1 MKINADELT
10 INQLFQNNEI
20 IYTIPVYQRGYSW
33 TKDNLKDL
41 WEDLEALEEGE
52 NHFLGS
58 IVVINEGT
66 KIADY
71 NISEIVDGQQRLVT
85 LSILF
90 LTLRNIA
97 EIKESK
103 DYAKEIEDKF
113 LFSKKVG
120 KDKEQKI
127 KLSNKDNDSYY
138 NLINSN
144 FDNIESKNIKM
155 AYTFFKEK
163 IENMNID
170 EIKKLFNKLTEKV
183 SIVIIETDSPKS
195 AFRLFETLNDRGL
208 ALQSIDLIKNK
219 TLNMI
224 SRDESEEGK
233 ERLKKII
240 SMWDKIIE
248 NLDNPDIDKTR
259 FFRQYLMSSKIK
271 SVKNKITQNKLYD
284 EFCKIVENI
293 GNLKNLENY
302 IQDIVNKSELY
313 NKICNYSVDFYDKS
327 INELINSYL
336 QNLVA
341 IKAVTSY
348 TLLLRA
354 FEELKNPATIIKL
367 IELIEI
373 FAIRRIITNWST
385 SELDTIYNKLSIES
399 FNNEK
404 PLDYIKT
411 QFKKHVPTDNVF
423 EDNFKQKQF
432 QINDQLKYILD
443 TIELKYY
450 GKGGKNIENR
460 YLVHIEHIMPQTISE
475 AWNKILNEKQ
485 EVIEN
490 STNLIGNLTLLE
502 KKLNTK
508 ISNNLFEVKK
518 KYYSSEETDFKITNN
533 LIKYSEWS
541 IKTIKERSKKLA
553 EIAVKIWN
561 FE

>member
-1 MKINADELT
+1 M
-10 INQLFQNNEI
+10 
-20 IYTIPVYQRGYSW
+20 
-33 TKDNLKDL
+33 
-41 WEDLEALEEGE
+41 EEGE
-52 NHFLGS
+52 THFLGS

-71 NISEIVDGQQRLVT
+71 NISEVVDGQQRLVT

-90 LTLRNIA
+90 LTLRNIS
-97 EIKESK
+97 ELKESK

-144 FDNIESKNIKM
+144 FDSIESKNIKI
-155 AYTFFKEK
+155 AYTFFEEK
-163 IENMNID
+163 IKKMDIT

-219 TLNMI
+219 TLNTI

-240 SMWDKIIE
+240 NMWDKIIE
-248 NLDNPDIDKTR
+248 NLDDPNIDKTR
-259 FFRQYLMSSKIK
+259 FFRQYLMSSKIE

-284 EFCKIVENI
+284 EFCKIIEKL

-302 IQDIVNKSELY
+302 IQDIVNKSEVY
-313 NKICNYSVDFYDKS
+313 NKICNYSIDFYDKS
-327 INELINSYL
+327 LNELINSCL

-354 FEELKNPATIIKL
+354 FEELKNPKSIIKL

-385 SELDTIYNKLSIES
+385 SELDTIYNKLAIES

-404 PLDYIKT
+404 PLDYIKSH
-411 QFKKHVPTDNVF
+411 FKKYIPTDNVF

-432 QINDQLKYILD
+432 QLNDQLKYILD
-443 TIELKYY
+443 TIELKQY
-450 GKGGKNIENR
+450 GKGGKKIENR
-460 YLVHIEHIMPQTISE
+460 YLVHIEHIMPQTLSE
-475 AWNKILNEKQ
+475 DWKKVLNEKE

-508 ISNNLFEVKK
+508 ISNNLFDIKK

-533 LIKYSEWS
+533 IIKYLKWDIES
-541 IKTIKERSKKLA
+541 IKDRSKKLA

-561 FE
+561 FK